1 MAVNEKGHER
11 IFTVAVV
18 GPVDL
23 VNKTL
28 LLNNRF
34 PALKLQGCPYTE
46 EAEVAN
52 LVRALHR
59 QVDII
64 LFTGQVAYQRAAIE
78 VTSDTPMLYV
88 PYTISWLYPSLFRLK
103 ERADLTTLTIDSFP
117 RTVIEE
123 AYTALGLDADN
134 IYVQEEQTLGGKN
147 IILNFHREYYLR
159 GLSSGA
165 ITCWR
170 SIYRELINLGIPCDL
185 SLPTEGPIIETLEKA
200 FLIGESVRNKESQV
214 VVGLIEINNSS
225 LVFSEYD
232 LQRLQVEIYA
242 AILDYVK
249 EIDGYLITTGLN
261 NYLFFT
267 TRGLFERSTNWGTS
281 MPLLNLIKERFKL
294 PVRIGVGFGL
304 TAQQAGTNARI
315 ALNKTRENGD
325 NCCYVLMED
334 KSILGPLGC
343 AKPIHYELVTTDK
356 KVLEQ
361 AEAAGIS
368 SISLKRVIA
377 CITSLGKET
386 FSANDLA
393 PFLGVSLRSTHRLLN
408 QLAGIGYVQIVGE
421 EKLTTKGRPRQLYKL
436 SL

>member
-1 MAVNEKGHER
+1 MAIYEKRHEP

-28 LLNNRF
+28 CLANRF
-34 PALKLQGCPYTE
+34 PNLKLQGCPYAE

-52 LVRALHR
+52 LVRTQHR
-59 QVDII
+59 QVDMI
-64 LFTGQVAYQRAAIE
+64 LFTGQVAYQRAAME

-103 ERADLTTLTIDSFP
+103 EKADLTILTIDSFP

-123 AYTALGLDADN
+123 AYSALGLDSDN
-134 IYVQEEQTLGGKN
+134 IYVQEEQTLGGKD
-147 IILNFHREYYLR
+147 IILNFHRDHYLR

-170 SIYRELINLGIPCDL
+170 SIYKELVNLGIPCDL

-225 LVFSEYD
+225 LVTSEYD
-232 LQRLQVEIYA
+232 PQRLQLEIYA
-242 AILDYVK
+242 TILDYVK
-249 EIDGYLITTGLN
+249 ETDGYLITTGLN
-261 NYLFFT
+261 NFLFFT

-281 MPLLNLIKERFKL
+281 MPLLNLIKKRFKL
-294 PVRIGVGFGL
+294 TARVGVGFGL
-304 TAQQAGTNARI
+304 TAQQAGTNALI

-325 NCCYVLMED
+325 SCCYVLMED

-343 AKPIHYELVTTDK
+343 AKPVHYELATTDK

-377 CITSLGKET
+377 CMASLGKET

-393 PFLGVSLRSTHRLLN
+393 PLLGVSLRSTHRFLN
-408 QLAGIGYVQIVGE
+408 QLAGIGYVQVVGE

-436 SL
+436 LL